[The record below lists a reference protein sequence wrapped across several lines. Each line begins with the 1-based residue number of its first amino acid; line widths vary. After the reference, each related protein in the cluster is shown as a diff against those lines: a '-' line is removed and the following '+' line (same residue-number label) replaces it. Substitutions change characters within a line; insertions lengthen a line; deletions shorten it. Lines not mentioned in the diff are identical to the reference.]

1 MTFVVGR
8 PKGKTRCS
16 KTWRE
21 LGDTLVVEGE
31 VICGSRFK
39 DDELL
44 WIEGWMGWE
53 MGVGEYEYGF
63 VVGSGYVCAWRGA
76 RGRDSGWR
84 DVPPR
89 PLSARHR
96 LQPRPTHRPGTLF
109 LETSFRLNAARQPGT
124 RAHTPGHAR
133 AAAALPSSIL
143 PLLCLLF
150 PHIPHESAAL
160 CRPHAP
166 PGRRRATQ
174 ALQDKC
180 HGWLVPVWVCGC
192 GVVWKMH

>member
-44 WIEGWMGWE
+44 WVEGWMGCE

-63 VVGSGYVCAWRGA
+63 VVGSGCVCAWRGA
-76 RGRDSGWR
+76 RGRDSTWR
-84 DVPPR
+84 DVPPASSFSHAYNYATSR
-89 PLSARHR
+89 ESRKVACRQL
-96 LQPRPTHRPGTLF
+96 GTY
-109 LETSFRLNAARQPGT
+109 
-124 RAHTPGHAR
+124 AHTPGQT
-133 AAAALPSSIL
+133 AAAALPSSS
-143 PLLCLLF
+143 CRV
-150 PHIPHESAAL
+150 SAQWAS
-160 CRPHAP
+160 
-166 PGRRRATQ
+166 Q
-174 ALQDKC
+174 
-180 HGWLVPVWVCGC
+180 
-192 GVVWKMH
+192 